1 MNRYRSQA
9 YGIIL
14 IFLVSCFYGCASS
27 PKKVTKGEE
36 FPFMYEEIPTSILI
50 MPPMNESTAADAK
63 EYYATTIQEI
73 LSYRGYY
80 IFPYEITAD
89 IFKMEGIYD
98 TEIIRDIPPT
108 KFREF
113 FGADAVLFT
122 TIKKWN
128 LSYVV
133 LASTLTVAIEC
144 VLKSTKSDRVLWS
157 YNGTVVVDLSGSSGG
172 GGLAGLIASIVITA
186 AKSAM
191 ADYVP
196 HARTAN
202 YRALSSMPFGKYHPQ
217 HLTDQSM
224 EILDQTPVER
234 E

>member
-1 MNRYRSQA
+1 MNRLKNKA
-9 YGIIL
+9 YGIIV
-14 IFLVSCFYGCASS
+14 IFLVSGFYGCATAPS
-27 PKKVTKGEE
+27 KVTKGDE
-36 FPFMYEEIPTSILI
+36 FPLMYEEAPTSILI
-50 MPPMNESTAADAK
+50 MPPMNESTAAEAK
-63 EYYATTIQEI
+63 GYYATTIQEI

-98 TEIIRDIPPT
+98 AEIIRDVPLV

-122 TIKKWN
+122 TIKKWD

-133 LASTLTVAIEC
+133 LASKLTVAIEC
-144 VLKSTKSDRVLWS
+144 MLKSTKSDQVLWK
-157 YNGTVVVDLSGSSGG
+157 YNGTVVVNLSGSSGG
-172 GGLAGLIASIVITA
+172 ASLVDLIASIVITA
-186 AKSAM
+186 AQSAM

-202 YRALSSMPFGKYHPQ
+202 YRAFSSMPFGKYHPQ

-224 EILDQTPVER
+224 EIIDQTTEHR